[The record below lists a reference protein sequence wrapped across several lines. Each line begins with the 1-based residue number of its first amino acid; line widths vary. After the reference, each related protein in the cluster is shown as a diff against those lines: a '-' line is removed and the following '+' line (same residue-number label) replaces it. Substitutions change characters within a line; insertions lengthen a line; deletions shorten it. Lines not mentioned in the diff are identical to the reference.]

1 MDALSLIAV
10 TAGAVLVLA
19 LVLHVWYAIGLSRVF
34 AGRGGEPWRAW
45 IPLLNEA
52 EIFRLGRQDPVRA
65 VLLLVP
71 GVNVYGLVLKARAA
85 HRLGEPSGRG
95 AGTTALAL
103 VFPPAW
109 AGVLA
114 AGGKTPDAVD
124 HATDDDAEVVT
135 MAEGEPAP
143 ISAVPGAEESGA
155 AVSTAAP
162 SAASSATPSSASS
175 ATTDPPP
182 PAAAAGGRRARSVAQ
197 ETPSVLV
204 LPGPVVIG
212 EVPAEETTVAPR
224 GAASL
229 ADGPVAEVPA
239 AVPAVEVP
247 RSAPSVEV
255 ASSAPDVEVPAVA
268 AGAETPVTV
277 AADAGAPAVADG
289 AETAVAATAAA
300 DAPAAERA
308 ELGRV
313 AETTDSTAQRP
324 DEQSS
329 AAASPIEEMTQT
341 ARPRSRRRGEWS
353 LRLPGGDL
361 VALESRTVVLGRRP
375 SADDEGV
382 QYVTVTDDTRTMSKR
397 HARLDWTVTG
407 WTITDLES
415 TNGVTL
421 AHDDGRVEK
430 LPAGGTAIV
439 PNRFR
444 LGDAQVELR
453 PEATV

>member
-52 EIFRLGRQDPVRA
+52 EVFRLGRQDPVRA
-65 VLLLVP
+65 MLLLVP

-114 AGGKTPDAVD
+114 AGEKTPDAVD

-135 MAEGEPAP
+135 AAEGEPAP
-143 ISAVPGAEESGA
+143 ITAVPGAEASGA
-155 AVSTAAP
+155 AGSGAASSATSTAA
-162 SAASSATPSSASS
+162 ASATPSSASS

-182 PAAAAGGRRARSVAQ
+182 PAAAAGGRRSRSVAP
-197 ETPSVLV
+197 EMPSVPV
-204 LPGPVVIG
+204 LPGPVLIG

-224 GAASL
+224 DAASL
-229 ADGPVAEVPA
+229 ADGPVAEVPT

-247 RSAPSVEV
+247 
-255 ASSAPDVEVPAVA
+255 SSAPDVEMPAVA
-268 AGAETPVTV
+268 ASAETPTT
-277 AADAGAPAVADG
+277 AD
-289 AETAVAATAAA
+289 A
-300 DAPAAERA
+300 DAPSAEGE

-353 LRLPGGDL
+353 LRLPGGEL

-421 AHDDGRVEK
+421 VHDDGRAEK
-430 LPAGGTAIV
+430 LPAGGTAVV

>member
-85 HRLGEPSGRG
+85 HRLGEPTGRG

-103 VFPPAW
+103 VFPPVW

-114 AGGKTPDAVD
+114 AGEKTPDAVD

-135 MAEGEPAP
+135 VAEGEPAP
-143 ISAVPGAEESGA
+143 ITAVPGAEATVGEA
-155 AVSTAAP
+155 STAAA
-162 SAASSATPSSASS
+162 SATTSATPSSASA

-182 PAAAAGGRRARSVAQ
+182 PAAAAGGRRARSATQ
-197 ETPSVLV
+197 ETPSIPV
-204 LPGPVVIG
+204 LPGPVLIG
-212 EVPAEETTVAPR
+212 EVPAEETTVAPS
-224 GAASL
+224 GTAPL
-229 ADGPVAEVPA
+229 DDGEVAEVPD
-239 AVPAVEVP
+239 AV
-247 RSAPSVEV
+247 PSVEV
-255 ASSAPDVEVPAVA
+255 PSSAPVAEVPAVA
-268 AGAETPVTV
+268 AGAETPTI
-277 AADAGAPAVADG
+277 AAAGAPA
-289 AETAVAATAAA
+289 AEG
-300 DAPAAERA
+300 E

-353 LRLPGGDL
+353 LRLPGGEL

-375 SADDEGV
+375 SVDDEGV

-421 AHDDGRVEK
+421 VHDDGRTEK
-430 LPAGGTAIV
+430 LSAGGTAIV
-439 PNRFR
+439 PSRFR

-453 PEATV
+453 PEPTA

>member
-34 AGRGGEPWRAW
+34 AGVGGEPWRAW

-52 EIFRLGRQDPVRA
+52 EVFRLGRQDPVRA

-114 AGGKTPDAVD
+114 AGEKTPDAVD

-135 MAEGEPAP
+135 VAEGEPAP
-143 ISAVPGAEESGA
+143 ITAVPGAEASGA
-155 AVSTAAP
+155 AGSGAASSATSTAA
-162 SAASSATPSSASS
+162 ASATPSSASS

-182 PAAAAGGRRARSVAQ
+182 PAAAAGGRRARSVTQ
-197 ETPSVLV
+197 ETPSVPV
-204 LPGPVVIG
+204 LPGPVLIG

-224 GAASL
+224 DAASL
-229 ADGPVAEVPA
+229 ADGPVAEVPT
-239 AVPAVEVP
+239 AVPAAEVP
-247 RSAPSVEV
+247 
-255 ASSAPDVEVPAVA
+255 SSAPDVEMPAVA
-268 AGAETPVTV
+268 ASAETPTT
-277 AADAGAPAVADG
+277 AD
-289 AETAVAATAAA
+289 A
-300 DAPAAERA
+300 DAPSAEGE

-353 LRLPGGDL
+353 LRLPGGEL

-375 SADDEGV
+375 SADDEGM

-421 AHDDGRVEK
+421 VHDDGRAEK
-430 LPAGGTAIV
+430 LPAGSTAVV

>member
-85 HRLGEPSGRG
+85 HRLGEPTGRG

-103 VFPPAW
+103 VFPPVW

-114 AGGKTPDAVD
+114 AGEKTPDAVD

-135 MAEGEPAP
+135 VAEGEPAP
-143 ISAVPGAEESGA
+143 ITAVPGAEATAGEA
-155 AVSTAAP
+155 STAA
-162 SAASSATPSSASS
+162 ASPTTSATPSSASA

-182 PAAAAGGRRARSVAQ
+182 PAAAAGGRRARSATQ
-197 ETPSVLV
+197 ETPSIPV
-204 LPGPVVIG
+204 LPGPVLIG
-212 EVPAEETTVAPR
+212 EVPAEETTVAPS
-224 GAASL
+224 GTAPL
-229 ADGPVAEVPA
+229 DDGEVAEVPD
-239 AVPAVEVP
+239 AV
-247 RSAPSVEV
+247 PSVEV
-255 ASSAPDVEVPAVA
+255 PSSAPVAEVPAVA
-268 AGAETPVTV
+268 AGAETPTI
-277 AADAGAPAVADG
+277 AAAGAPA
-289 AETAVAATAAA
+289 AEG
-300 DAPAAERA
+300 E

-353 LRLPGGDL
+353 LHLPGGEL

-375 SADDEGV
+375 SVDDEGV

-421 AHDDGRVEK
+421 VHDDGRTEK
-430 LPAGGTAIV
+430 LSAGGTAIV
-439 PNRFR
+439 PSRFR

-453 PEATV
+453 PEPTA